1 MKGLIKKI
9 LREESKKKECPKGMY
24 WCSDDEI
31 CKPDSQ
37 RMGKIG
43 TTEEMKEGIGFVK
56 TYQNEV
62 EQELDEFLQ
71 AVCSGVYELRQT
83 KSFSDEVITNRIY
96 GMLTEGGDLNVLI
109 NELIELLQTLP
120 DKRPQMEP
128 KDFYR
133 GSGGGFKP
141 QNIN

>member
-9 LREESKKKECPKGMY
+9 LREESKKKECRAGMY
-24 WCSDDEI
+24 WCSDDKI
-31 CKPDSQ
+31 CKPESQ

-43 TTEEMKEGIGFVK
+43 TTEEMKEGMGFIK

-62 EQELDEFLQ
+62 EQELDEFLDV
-71 AVCSGVYELRQT
+71 VCSGVFELRQT
-83 KSFSDEVITNRIY
+83 KSFGDEVIASRLY
-96 GMLTEGGDLNVLI
+96 GMLTDDGDLNVLI

-120 DKRPQMEP
+120 DKPPLMEP
-128 KDFYR
+128 EDFYK

-141 QNIN
+141 SQY